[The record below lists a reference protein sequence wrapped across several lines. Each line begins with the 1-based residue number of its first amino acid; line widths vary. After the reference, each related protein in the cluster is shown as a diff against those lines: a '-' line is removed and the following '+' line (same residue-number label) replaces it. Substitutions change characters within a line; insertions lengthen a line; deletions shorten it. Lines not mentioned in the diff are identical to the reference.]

1 MNFLCLISQI
11 YNARFLY
18 YHLLATMS
26 CRTTDRGVQI
36 ALAAVRNSF
45 IGPVPCS
52 QVWCQLISKKGHL
65 SVIHHCT
72 DIHRDLKRQSAVQT
86 INGQNIVPQG
96 PMYWFSGRKCIPS
109 QYRTTRTQEATA
121 LHLLYF
127 ETAKFMRGWLLWVY
141 SFKTISQSIIT
152 YEKCM

>member
-141 SFKTISQSIIT
+141 SFKRSINQ
-152 YEKCM
+152 